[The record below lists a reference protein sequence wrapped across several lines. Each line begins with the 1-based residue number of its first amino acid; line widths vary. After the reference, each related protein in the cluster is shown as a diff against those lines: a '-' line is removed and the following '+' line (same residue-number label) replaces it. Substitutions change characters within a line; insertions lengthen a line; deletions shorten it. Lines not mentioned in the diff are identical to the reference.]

1 VRPHN
6 PFPVFNPQLHNNGS
20 NYGISHNEF
29 LTIASDISRHG
40 EIHDV
45 NGEKVAVIYYAGE
58 KQTMEEEKDEKPS
71 FKM

>member
-1 VRPHN
+1 
-6 PFPVFNPQLHNNGS
+6 
-20 NYGISHNEF
+20 
-29 LTIASDISRHG
+29 
-40 EIHDV
+40 V